1 MVDKDDILI
10 NEDGNRTFAMHKICI
25 IDTAYN
31 VIKEYEEPDI
41 YVSDAS
47 VEDMRINLTR
57 IVKSG
62 DGYQGTSIDQL
73 INKDEM
79 WKQMELCL
87 IQSLVITGSRNLH

>member
-1 MVDKDDILI
+1 MADKDDILI

-73 INKDEM
+73 INKDENVETDGIM
-79 WKQMELCL
+79 